1 MRAIPNWLRQSLANG
16 CADLSAQ
23 NFWERPIETLTRD
36 EWEALCDCCGKCC
49 LHKVEDEDTGR
60 IYPTNVACKLL
71 DLNSC
76 RCADYRHRRL
86 HVPDCIRLTRRTID
100 NYPWLPATCAY
111 VLRANGDALPPWHYL
126 VCGDREAVHRAGIS
140 VKGRAISELHAGPLE
155 NHIVEQPL

>member
-1 MRAIPNWLRQSLANG
+1 MGEVTGP
-16 CADLSAQ
+16 
-23 NFWERPIETLTRD
+23 FWHQPIESLTR
-36 EWEALCDCCGKCC
+36 EQWEALCDGCGKCC

-71 DLNSC
+71 DLDNC

-86 HVPDCIRLTRRTID
+86 HVPDCIRLTPRSID

-111 VLRANGDALPPWHYL
+111 VLRASGKPLAEWHYL
-126 VCGDREAVHRAGIS
+126 ICGDREAVHRAGIS
-140 VKGRAISELHAGPLE
+140 VKARAISELHAGPLE